1 MILTL
6 LSMTSALTYL
16 EVASLRLNFLQPG
29 VDHLQRVGTRDGVD
43 QEEGVPCVTFL
54 ISFDTLTELSLR
66 ILRHYKPIVIQD
78 FLPSIPSGSKEKVNK
93 GINLNLS

>member
-43 QEEGVPCVTFL
+43 QEEGVPCVT
-54 ISFDTLTELSLR
+54 SLD
-66 ILRHYKPIVIQD
+66 L
-78 FLPSIPSGSKEKVNK
+78 F
-93 GINLNLS
+93 